1 MSSKHTDTNH
11 PGYHLRVENFGK
23 LAAADIRVGDFTVLA
38 GPNNTG
44 KSFVSKL
51 LYSIFSALDE
61 DLSRER
67 MSRLVS
73 SLTRHVRHVIYSHEE
88 RAATDRLRGMAEDLR
103 RMAEEMTRVA
113 LSYSN
118 GEIESLDEVV
128 ARLNQGASKMEAV
141 VDRTTRHIEGTPNHR
156 TRRLSLDLSDLRES
170 LQQLTS
176 ALEAATDRRAF
187 SLAELEY
194 RIKRALN
201 MNFQVSDMAS
211 LAGDPDEEIVVNV
224 AELLKFTA
232 CGDRVDLRA
241 DSSVPAPPVC
251 HGDVVYIESPV
262 LKLLD
267 ALQGPRRIAPLFRLS
282 GRERLTGVPDYFYE
296 LAEAIKRKYTGEMSF
311 PDVHR
316 QLVREDVI
324 NGKVAVSAS
333 GDVVFKEAGR
343 SFPLT
348 TTAAGVASIG
358 LLAML
363 IERKVIDRGTMLF
376 IDEPEAHL
384 HPAWQVVVAEALFQ
398 LARGG
403 VRVVLATHSLDILKW
418 LEVHIKKNPEE
429 EKHLALNRF
438 PNPVFD
444 EDDVVTK
451 LADIKHDL
459 TKPFVDL
466 YLSGL

>member
-11 PGYHLRVENFGK
+11 PSYHLRVENFGK

-51 LYSIFSALDE
+51 LYSIFSALDV
-61 DLSRER
+61 DLSRVR
-67 MSRLVS
+67 VSRLMS
-73 SLTRHVRHVIYSHEE
+73 SLTRHVRQVIYSHEE
-88 RAATDRLRGMAEDLR
+88 RATTDRLR
-103 RMAEEMTRVA
+103 RMAEEMKQVA

-128 ARLNQGASKMEAV
+128 AQLNQGASKMEAV
-141 VDRTTRHIEGTPNHR
+141 VDRTTRHIEGTPNRRTHR
-156 TRRLSLDLSDLRES
+156 LWRDLLDLRES

-194 RIKRALN
+194 RIQRALN

-211 LAGDPDEEIVVNV
+211 LAGVPDKEIVVNV
-224 AELLKFTA
+224 AELLMFTA
-232 CGDRVDLRA
+232 CSDRVDLKA
-241 DSSVPAPPVC
+241 DNSVPAPPFG
-251 HGDVVYIESPV
+251 HQNVVYIESPV
-262 LKLLD
+262 YWKLFD
-267 ALQGPRRIAPLFRLS
+267 ALQGTRRFVPPFRHP
-282 GRERLTGVPDYFYE
+282 GRERLTGVPDYFHE
-296 LAEAIKRKYTGEMSF
+296 LAETIKRKYTGEMSF

-316 QLVREDVI
+316 QLVCEDVI
-324 NGKVAVSAS
+324 NGKVAVSES
-333 GDVVFKEAGR
+333 GDVVFEEAGR

-348 TTAAGVASIG
+348 TAAAGVANVG
-358 LLAML
+358 FLAML
-363 IERKVIDRGTMLF
+363 IERNIIDRGTMLF

-418 LEVHIKKNPEE
+418 LEVRLKKNPDE
-429 EKHLALNRF
+429 EKHVALNRF

-444 EDDVVTK
+444 EEDVVTK

-466 YLSGL
+466 YLCGL